1 MRYVSIFWSHF
12 TWPNTTL
19 SHELSSWHPLWK
31 DSLTFPHHHSYIF
44 CSKLPRCI
52 LTMISS
58 WGEIIEKLRNYT
70 VGPRISEGELS
81 LVHGSQHPTLT
92 GFDGKCLIKWLFFSN
107 PGVDDSSYMWT
118 GQNWP
123 LTDSKLEHRSWRAA
137 WGIFM
142 RANALSAKRATLG
155 ETLHKFW

>member
-92 GFDGKCLIKWLFFSN
+92 GFDGKCLIKWLFFKSRGGWQQLHVNWTELASHWQQVGAQELKSSLRDFYESKCTKRKESN
-107 PGVDDSSYMWT
+107 IGRNT
-118 GQNWP
+118 
-123 LTDSKLEHRSWRAA
+123 A
-137 WGIFM
+137 
-142 RANALSAKRATLG
+142 
-155 ETLHKFW
+155 